1 MEATQ
6 TGRNGVRVV
15 PPVDKA
21 FKNESDCATTQN
33 QPMGA
38 DRAADPALTPENVK
52 LDSVLVRSQFRF
64 VFFCVFFATMFW
76 GYYFLLQI

>member
-6 TGRNGVRVV
+6 TGRNGVHVV
-15 PPVDKA
+15 APVDKA

-38 DRAADPALTPENVK
+38 DHAAGPASTPGNVK
-52 LDSVLVRSQFRF
+52 LDSVLVRSKLRFF
-64 VFFCVFFATMFW
+64 VFFCCLFFATMF
-76 GYYFLLQI
+76 